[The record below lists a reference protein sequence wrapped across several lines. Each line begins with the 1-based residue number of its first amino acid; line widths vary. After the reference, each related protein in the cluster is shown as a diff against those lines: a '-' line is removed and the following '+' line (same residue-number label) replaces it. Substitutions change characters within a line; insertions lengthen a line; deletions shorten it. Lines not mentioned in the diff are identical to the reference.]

1 MTKNKYYKHLFL
13 VGAIWNWIVAPI
25 FFFAYKPIIQHL
37 EMAPLQ
43 YGLPIKLA
51 MALVFVYGIAY
62 YYVYKDPIKN
72 RDCAKL
78 GVYSKTLVFI
88 LLTYY
93 WIVGE
98 IVFDLV
104 IPGIVDLI
112 FAGLFLEFLIHFK
125 PELKTSSA

>member
-1 MTKNKYYKHLFL
+1 MTKKKYYKRLFL
-13 VGAIWNWIVAPI
+13 LGAIWNWIVAPI

-37 EMAPLQ
+37 QMAPLQ
-43 YGLPIKLA
+43 YGLPIQLA

-62 YYVYKDPIKN
+62 YYVYKDPIRN

-98 IVFDLV
+98 IVFALV
-104 IPGIVDLI
+104 IPGLVDLI
-112 FAGLFLEFLIHFK
+112 FAGLFLEFLMHFK
-125 PELKTSSA
+125 PDPKTYSA

>member
-1 MTKNKYYKHLFL
+1 MTKKKYYRGLFL

-25 FFFAYKPIIQHL
+25 FFFAYKPILKSL
-37 EMAPLQ
+37 EMKPMQ
-43 YGLPIKLA
+43 YALPIQMS

-62 YYVYKDPIKN
+62 YYVFKDLVRN

-78 GVYSKTLVFI
+78 GVYSKTAVFVLLV
-88 LLTYY
+88 YY

-98 IVFDLV
+98 IVFALV

-112 FAGLFLEFLIHFK
+112 FAGLYLEFLVRFK
-125 PELKTSSA
+125 RIPATPGS